1 METTVVERIR
11 LFLKENSIATSAF
24 EKSIGVSN
32 GYIRLLKNSPKPNVM
47 ERIFEAYPQ
56 LSRAWLMAGVGD
68 MYNGNGEMLQTA
80 AATATEPAMIP
91 TDDGS
96 GIPLITAEAM
106 AGSLVGETFVYP
118 HECPRFV
125 VPSFDKPSFLI
136 PVCGDSM
143 EPMFHTGDLVACR
156 IVPLSSIF
164 FQWGKPYV
172 INTQQGALIK
182 RVQPGDTDDTITL
195 ISDNERYL
203 PFYIPKSEICQ
214 IAIIVG
220 LIRPL

>member
-1 METTVVERIR
+1 ME
-11 LFLKENSIATSAF
+11 LKDRFSAF
-24 EKSIGVSN
+24 VEYTELSIPKLAMSLGFKTPQT
-32 GYIRLLKNSPKPNVM
+32 IREIIKGNTRTISDAVRHKIISHYPN
-47 ERIFEAYPQ
+47 INID
-56 LSRAWLMAGVGD
+56 WLIT
-68 MYNGNGEMLQTA
+68 GNGEMLQTA

-91 TDDGS
+91 TDDDS

-106 AGSLVGETFVYP
+106 AGTLVGETFVYP

-195 ISDNERYL
+195 VSDNERYL
-203 PFYIPKSEICQ
+203 PFSIPKSEIYQ
-214 IAIIVG
+214 IAIVVG

>member
-1 METTVVERIR
+1 MEVSVNQRIR
-11 LFLKENSIATSAF
+11 TVLQNNNLSITAFCKELSLPQTTINKQINGDSKLSFDTIKAFLTRFPDISAD
-24 EKSIGVSN
+24 
-32 GYIRLLKNSPKPNVM
+32 
-47 ERIFEAYPQ
+47 
-56 LSRAWLMAGVGD
+56 WLI
-68 MYNGNGEMLQTA
+68 NGNGEMLST

-106 AGSLVGETFVYP
+106 AGTLVGETFVYP

-195 ISDNERYL
+195 VSDNERYL
-203 PFYIPKSEICQ
+203 PFSIPKSEIYQ
-214 IAIIVG
+214 IAIVVG

>member
-1 METTVVERIR
+1 MQP
-11 LFLKENSIATSAF
+11 LKERVSEILRYKNLNARGFANAIGCSTPQIIYDLTSG
-24 EKSIGVSN
+24 KTQSLSPRMINKITS
-32 GYIRLLKNSPKPNVM
+32 YIPEIN
-47 ERIFEAYPQ
+47 ID
-56 LSRAWLMAGVGD
+56 WLIT
-68 MYNGNGEMLQTA
+68 GNGEMLQTA

-195 ISDNERYL
+195 VSDNERYL
-203 PFYIPKSEICQ
+203 PFSIPKSEIYQ
-214 IAIIVG
+214 IAIVVG